1 MSLLNRARELDQRAF
16 DAVAAAKLP
25 GLEYVLP
32 RLSRIAN
39 HSVLWGGVAGSLALT
54 RQPRMRRA
62 ALRGAI
68 ALGLAS
74 PLANLVGKQAFRRP
88 RPLIELFTP
97 SARPRVTR
105 TGVTLIPSIRSPWR
119 LPTSPSFPSGHSA
132 SAAAFATAVAM
143 EAPAAVAV
151 PVGVTAATVAFSR
164 IYTGAHY
171 PGDVLA
177 GIALGTVAG
186 LGTRLLWPTMPGPAS
201 SRWTKPVEAVRG
213 LSEDGEGVVVVV
225 NPGAGANSGG
235 RDVTRVLKERLP
247 AAEIIEADG
256 DLETTLKDAAGRA
269 AVLGACGGDGTIRA
283 AAAAALD
290 QRVPLLV
297 IPGGTLNHFARALGI
312 ETAAQ
317 AIAAYRSGCIARVD
331 VGRAGDEIFLNTAS
345 FGAYTEL
352 VQRRER
358 LEGRLGKWPALAVAA
373 VRVLRHSEPAD
384 VYVDGRRRRVWFAF
398 IGNCRY
404 GARGVTPT
412 WRGRLDDG
420 VLDVRLIGAK
430 RHISRTRAVAALLIG
445 HLRLVPDYSTWSAG
459 KLELEGAHG
468 ALRLTRDG
476 EVGDAEEGT
485 VTVTKAPA
493 ALAVFVPSATAAASA
508 QTTTGRL
515 H

>member
-1 MSLLNRARELDQRAF
+1 MNRARELDQRAF

-39 HSVLWGGVAGSLALT
+39 HSVLWGGVAGTLALT
-54 RQPRMRRA
+54 RRPRMRRA

-68 ALGLAS
+68 AIGLAS
-74 PLANLVGKQAFRRP
+74 PLANIVGKQAFRRP
-88 RPLIELFTP
+88 RPLIELFTHP
-97 SARPRVTR
+97 ARPRVTR
-105 TGVTLIPSIRSPWR
+105 AGVTLIPSIRSPWR

-151 PVGVTAATVAFSR
+151 PVGVTAAAVAFSR

-177 GIALGTVAG
+177 GLALGTVAG
-186 LGTRLLWPTMPGPAS
+186 LGTRLLWPTLPGPAS
-201 SRWTKPVEAVRG
+201 SRWSKPVETVRG
-213 LSEDGEGVVVVV
+213 ITEDGKGVVMVV
-225 NPGAGANSGG
+225 NPGAGANAGG
-235 RDVTRVLKERLP
+235 RDLTRALKERLP
-247 AAEIIEADG
+247 AAEIIEAGG

-290 QRVPLLV
+290 HRVPLLV

-312 ETAAQ
+312 ETVAD
-317 AIAAYRSGCIARVD
+317 AIAAYRTGCVARVD
-331 VGRAGDEIFLNTAS
+331 VGRAGAEIFLNTAS

-373 VRVLRHSEPAD
+373 VRVLRHTEPAD
-384 VYVDGRRRRVWFAF
+384 VYVDGHRRRVWFAF
-398 IGNCRY
+398 IGNGRY

-412 WRGRLDDG
+412 WRARLDDG
-420 VLDVRLIGAK
+420 VLDIRLIGAR
-430 RHISRTRAVAALLIG
+430 RHISRTRAVAALLVG
-445 HLRLVPDYSTWSAG
+445 HLRLVPDYSAWSAG
-459 KLELEGAHG
+459 KLELRGADG
-468 ALRLTRDG
+468 PLRLTRDG
-476 EVGDAEEGT
+476 EVGAAEGT
-485 VTVTKAPA
+485 VTVTKDPA
-493 ALAVFVPSATAAASA
+493 ALAVFVPPATAAASA
-508 QTTTGRL
+508 KATTGRI